1 MAVSATLYRSVLN
14 QAFGSLVSGSAPNID
29 WLSDTIKVMLLTST
43 YTPNLDTHKFKSDL
57 TNEITGTGYT
67 AGGATLGSAA
77 LTYTVANSWGTQWAV
92 GTAYTV
98 GQIVR
103 PTAGNGHLYRCIVA
117 GTSHASTQ
125 PTWPT
130 VSGQVVTDNT
140 VTWAECGAGIHQF
153 DGADVSWASSTIT
166 ARYAVIYDATP
177 GSDATRP
184 LIGLIDFGADQTTN
198 NGTFQITWDALGI
211 FVITTP

>member
-1 MAVSATLYRSVLN
+1 MAVSANLYRSVLN

-29 WLSDTIKVMLLTST
+29 WLSDSLKVLLCTSS

-57 TNEITGTGYT
+57 TNEVTGTGYT
-67 AGGATLGSAA
+67 AGGATLSSAA
-77 LTYTVANSWGTQWAV
+77 LTYTVANSWGTAAATT
-92 GTAYTV
+92 TAYTV
-98 GQIVR
+98 GQVVR
-103 PTAGNGHLYRCIVA
+103 PSTGNGHLYRCIVA
-117 GTSHASTQ
+117 GTSGGSA

-130 VSGQVVTDNT
+130 VSGQTVADGT

-153 DGADVSWASSTIT
+153 DAADVSWTSSTIT
-166 ARYAVIYDATP
+166 GRYAVIYDSTP

-184 LIGLIDFGADQTTN
+184 LIGLVDFGADQTTN
-198 NGTFQITWDALGI
+198 NGTFAITWDALGI